1 MNSMSDRDLASM
13 LVLNRL
19 GIRERRR
26 AVELLREGQ
35 YPGEVLEVLNE
46 EGTKEP
52 FDPLKELDE
61 CRREGVALCT
71 VLDAEYPAALKEI
84 PDPPLLFY
92 MKGMLETG
100 DANAV
105 AVVGTRHPSF
115 YGRTQARR
123 FSGELAAKGITIIS
137 GLARGIDQA
146 AHEAALGVPYGR
158 TIAVLGCGIDV
169 VYPKE
174 NEKLSGKITERGA
187 LISEY
192 PLGTPPLA
200 ENFPRRNRIISGLS
214 HGVLV
219 IEAHSRSG
227 SLITAHEA
235 LDQGREVFALPG
247 PVDQLTSRGTHQ
259 LIREGAALIESPEEI
274 FEALADR
281 WWSVAP
287 PESFVSATAE
297 ESATGVPIQPVPVN
311 KEEEAS
317 VVVNEETLPGEEKDE
332 ESAILLEALREESGM
347 TVDEILEMTGLD
359 AARVATLLFMLELGG
374 RIRKTPDGRYFMT
387 K

>member
-1 MNSMSDRDLASM
+1 M
-13 LVLNRL
+13 
-19 GIRERRR
+19 
-26 AVELLREGQ
+26 
-35 YPGEVLEVLNE
+35 
-46 EGTKEP
+46 
-52 FDPLKELDE
+52 
-61 CRREGVALCT
+61 
-71 VLDAEYPAALKEI
+71 
-84 PDPPLLFY
+84 
-92 MKGMLETG
+92 
-100 DANAV
+100 
-105 AVVGTRHPSF
+105 
-115 YGRTQARR
+115 
-123 FSGELAAKGITIIS
+123 
-137 GLARGIDQA
+137 
-146 AHEAALGVPYGR
+146 
-158 TIAVLGCGIDV
+158 
-169 VYPKE
+169 
-174 NEKLSGKITERGA
+174 
-187 LISEY
+187 
-192 PLGTPPLA
+192 
-200 ENFPRRNRIISGLS
+200 
-214 HGVLV
+214 LV

-281 WWSVAP
+281 WRSVAP